1 MLILSVFSKHAR
13 EVSFIIGQMDLNP
26 CPLLFL
32 INLLNIMN
40 VIYKSP
46 GVGLFN

>member
-26 CPLLFL
+26 LPA
-32 INLLNIMN
+32 
-40 VIYKSP
+40 VISDKS
-46 GVGLFN
+46 FKYYECHI